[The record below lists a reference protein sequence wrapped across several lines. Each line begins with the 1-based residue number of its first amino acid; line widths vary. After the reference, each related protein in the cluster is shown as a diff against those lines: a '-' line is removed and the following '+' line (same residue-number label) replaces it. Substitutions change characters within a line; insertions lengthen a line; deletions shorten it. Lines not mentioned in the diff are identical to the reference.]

1 MNEEMEQIIFQII
14 LHGGNGRSS
23 AMEAIAAAKSGDAE
37 EARKKLQDAA
47 EELSKAHHYQT
58 ELIQNEA
65 GGDKTEMTLL
75 MVHAQDHLM
84 NAMTVK
90 DMAAEIIELYEKIT
104 EQRGAS
110 I

>member
-1 MNEEMEQIIFQII
+1 MNEKMEHIIFQII

-37 EARKKLQDAA
+37 EVRNKLQEAA

-58 ELIQNEA
+58 ELIQSEA
-65 GGDKTEMTLL
+65 GGEKTEMTLL

-90 DMAAEIIELYEKIT
+90 DMAAEIIALYEKIT

>member
-1 MNEEMEQIIFQII
+1 
-14 LHGGNGRSS
+14 
-23 AMEAIAAAKSGDAE
+23 MEAIAAAKSGDAE
-37 EARKKLQDAA
+37 EARKKLQEST
-47 EELSKAHHYQT
+47 EELTKAHHYQT

-65 GGDKTEMTLL
+65 GGEKTEMTLL

-90 DMAAEIIELYEKIT
+90 DLAAEFIELYEKIT

>member
-1 MNEEMEQIIFQII
+1 MDT
-14 LHGGNGRSS
+14 
-23 AMEAIAAAKSGDAE
+23 IAAAKSGDAE

-65 GGDKTEMTLL
+65 GGEKTEMTLL

-90 DMAAEIIELYEKIT
+90 DMAAEIIELYEKSPSKG
-104 EQRGAS
+104 EQAYDKRIEDCNDWRRFKLYA
-110 I
+110 

>member
-1 MNEEMEQIIFQII
+1 
-14 LHGGNGRSS
+14 
-23 AMEAIAAAKSGDAE
+23 MEAIAAAKSGDAE
-37 EARKKLQDAA
+37 EARKKLHDAA
-47 EELSKAHHYQT
+47 EELTKAHHYQT

-65 GGDKTEMTLL
+65 GGEKTEMTLL

-90 DMAAEIIELYEKIT
+90 DLAAEFIALYEKIT

>member
-1 MNEEMEQIIFQII
+1 
-14 LHGGNGRSS
+14 
-23 AMEAIAAAKSGDAE
+23 GDAE
-37 EARKKLQDAA
+37 EAQKKLQDAA

-65 GGDKTEMTLL
+65 GGEKTEMTLL

-90 DMAAEIIELYEKIT
+90 DLAAEIIELYEKIT

>member
-1 MNEEMEQIIFQII
+1 MRKWNKSFFKSSFTEETVGAPQWRPLPPRKAVTQKKR
-14 LHGGNGRSS
+14 G
-23 AMEAIAAAKSGDAE
+23 KSF
-37 EARKKLQDAA
+37 KTAA

-65 GGDKTEMTLL
+65 GGEKTEMTLL

-90 DMAAEIIELYEKIT
+90 DMV
-104 EQRGAS
+104 RRDH
-110 I
+110 